1 MKMISKKILLL
12 ASIGFSAFYSAANA
26 EDLKLNDNYYVQLN
40 AGISAST
47 KGSGELNK
55 KMGKSG
61 LYGIEAG
68 MKLNEKFRLGLGFDY
83 RTGYAV
89 NTTKTYKVDEETPLD
104 HTNDARYKIK
114 SLVVMANVYYDI
126 AEIKNFTP
134 YVNLGFGLARNKTK
148 YDSKIYADNKYVAD
162 EFTHT
167 QKSVNNFAY
176 KLGFGTRYSVSKQVD
191 IDLRYNFINL
201 GKFKTISSDWVTNG
215 EDVSKPNRLTKSKLS
230 AHEFLVGVV
239 YKF

>member
-1 MKMISKKILLL
+1 MISKKILLV

-26 EDLKLNDNYYVQLN
+26 EDLKLSDNYYVQLN

-47 KGSGELNK
+47 KGSGEINK

-89 NTTKTYKVDEETPLD
+89 NTTKTYNVSTQLPLD
-104 HTNDARYKIK
+104 HTNDARYKIN

-148 YDSKIYADNKYVAD
+148 YDSKISADHPYVED
-162 EFTHT
+162 EFTYS

-191 IDLRYNFINL
+191 IDLRYSFTNL
-201 GKFKTISSDWVTNG
+201 GKFKTISSDLIIDDEG
-215 EDVSKPNRLTKSKLS
+215 KSNRLTKSKLS
-230 AHEFLVGVV
+230 AHEVLVGVV

>member
-1 MKMISKKILLL
+1 MIYKKILLL

-47 KGSGELNK
+47 KGSGEINK

-61 LYGIEAG
+61 LYGLEAG

-89 NTTKTYKVDEETPLD
+89 NTTKTYKVGRRLKTDQTDDSE
-104 HTNDARYKIK
+104 YKVS

-134 YVNLGFGLARNKTK
+134 YINLGLGLAKNKVK
-148 YDSKIYADNKYVAD
+148 YNSKIYTDSSYVENEYDSNKN
-162 EFTHT
+162 T
-167 QKSVNNFAY
+167 VNNFAY
-176 KLGFGTRYSVSKQVD
+176 KLGFGTRYAVSKQVD
-191 IDLRYNFINL
+191 FDLRYNFVNL
-201 GKFKTISSDWVTNG
+201 GKIKVRTFENG
-215 EDVSKPNRLTKSKLS
+215 VTKSKLNT
-230 AHEFLVGVV
+230 HEFSVGVA